1 MQDSI
6 SVRTPAKINLSL
18 DILGK
23 RHDGY
28 HFVKTIMQA
37 VSIFDEIRIE
47 PNEVGEIRI
56 FCENPNI
63 PCDDSNLAYK
73 AATAFFKHVNCEP
86 SGVDITIEKKIPPLA
101 GLAGGSSNA
110 GGVIVALNE
119 LMGTKLSLDE
129 LCDIGAKVGADVP
142 FCIIGATA
150 LAEGVGDIL
159 SPLPNLPECYIVIV
173 KPDFDISTAEAFYK
187 YDLFDVPKVSEF
199 DDIIAAIALQ
209 DIEKISSLLFNAL
222 EFAADHAEVLRI
234 KQEMI
239 DMGAL
244 GALMTGSGS
253 AVYGIFEKKRLAS
266 KCAEEFSEKYDFV
279 EVCTPFNSGAQ
290 II

>member
-56 FCENPNI
+56 FCESPNI

-73 AATAFFKHVNCEP
+73 AAIAFFKHINCEP
-86 SGVDITIEKKIPPLA
+86 SGIDIAIEKNIPSLA

-119 LMGTKLSLDE
+119 LMETDLSDDE

-159 SPLPNLPECYIVIV
+159 SPLPNLPECFIVIV
-173 KPDFDISTAEAFYK
+173 KPDFDISTSEAFKK

-222 EFAADHAEVLRI
+222 EFAADHSEILRI
-234 KQEMI
+234 KQEMTE
-239 DMGAL
+239 MGAL

-253 AVYGIFEKKRLAS
+253 AVYGIFEKKRHAV

-279 EVCTPFNSGAQ
+279 EVCTPFNAGAQ

>member
-37 VSIFDEIRIE
+37 VSIFDEIKIE
-47 PNEVGEIRI
+47 PNEAGEIRI
-56 FCENPNI
+56 FCDTPEI
-63 PCDDSNLAYK
+63 PCDERNLAYK
-73 AATAFFKHVNCEP
+73 ASIAFFKHIGCEP
-86 SGVDITIEKKIPPLA
+86 NGIDITIEKNIPAFA

-110 GGVIVALNE
+110 GGVIVALNA
-119 LMGTKLSLDE
+119 LMGTELSVDE
-129 LCDIGAKVGADVP
+129 LCDIGEEVGADVP

-159 SPLPNLPECYIVIV
+159 SPLPNMPECYIVIV
-173 KPDFDISTAEAFYK
+173 KPDFDISTAEAFEK

-199 DDIIAAIALQ
+199 NDVIAALAMQ
-209 DIEKISSLLFNAL
+209 DIEKLSSLLFNAL
-222 EFAADHAEVLRI
+222 EFASNQPEISRI
-234 KQEMI
+234 KEEMKE
-239 DMGAL
+239 MGAL

-253 AVYGIFEKKRLAS
+253 AVYGIFEKKKHAS
-266 KCAEEFSEKYDFV
+266 RCAEELSEKYKFV
-279 EVCTPFNSGAQ
+279 EVCTPFHSGAQ